1 MSKYRINV
9 QDKNNINKDKLQNDQ
24 ELHELTKKIFIKPFS
39 RLKQQQNKNIFCP
52 QKKQTEKALLF
63 KIQTLKQLNSIT
75 ING

>member
-9 QDKNNINKDKLQNDQ
+9 QDKNNINEDKLQNDQ

-52 QKKQTEKALLF
+52 PKKTNRK
-63 KIQTLKQLNSIT
+63 SIT
-75 ING
+75 FQNTNS